1 MPVQT
6 EVVGRTWGTLAFPLS
21 LSHQNCIFFWLP
33 NPMEQMQL
41 AGSLD
46 LSYRFPEQE
55 RNHAIMQQLE
65 CMCLLMPTDLL
76 IALKIE
82 EALPQPML
90 LHLMSM
96 ATQHLLIIIS
106 DHRHCFCIT
115 RNWTH
120 RTQSHCPPPLLRSSS
135 QPGQVLPSVLG
146 QWGRRHFKSRLGFG
160 GFVSSLKKRLFKII
174 QHVTIQR
181 LTRWTSS
188 RKNIASKCNHTAFSR
203 GVSSS
208 QTWVTT

>member
-6 EVVGRTWGTLAFPLS
+6 EVVGRTWGTLAFPRS

-55 RNHAIMQQLE
+55 GNHAIMQQ
-65 CMCLLMPTDLL
+65 
-76 IALKIE
+76 
-82 EALPQPML
+82 
-90 LHLMSM
+90 HLMSM
-96 ATQHLLIIIS
+96 ATQHLSSFQTTDIAS
-106 DHRHCFCIT
+106 VSPIT
-115 RNWTH
+115 EHIEHGATL
-120 RTQSHCPPPLLRSSS
+120 PPPLLRSSS

-188 RKNIASKCNHTAFSR
+188 RKNIASKCNHSAFSR

-208 QTWVTT
+208 QTWVAT

>member
-6 EVVGRTWGTLAFPLS
+6 EVVGRTWGTLAFPRS

-55 RNHAIMQQLE
+55 GNHAIMQQLE
-65 CMCLLMPTDLL
+65 CMCLLMPTDPL

-96 ATQHLLIIIS
+96 ATQHLSSFQTTDIAS
-106 DHRHCFCIT
+106 VSPIT
-115 RNWTH
+115 EHIKHGATL
-120 RTQSHCPPPLLRSSS
+120 PPPLLRSSS

-188 RKNIASKCNHTAFSR
+188 RKNIASKCNHSAFSR

-208 QTWVTT
+208 QTWVAT

>member
-6 EVVGRTWGTLAFPLS
+6 EVVGRTWGTLAFPRS

-55 RNHAIMQQLE
+55 GNHAIMQQLE
-65 CMCLLMPTDLL
+65 CMCLLMPTDPL

-96 ATQHLLIIIS
+96 ATQHLSSFQTTDIAS
-106 DHRHCFCIT
+106 VSPIT
-115 RNWTH
+115 EHIEHGATL
-120 RTQSHCPPPLLRSSS
+120 PPPLLRSSS

-188 RKNIASKCNHTAFSR
+188 RKNIASKCNHSAFSR

-208 QTWVTT
+208 QTWVAT